1 MQIQNAYHRIFLP
14 PSTPFPAILAVLQVL
29 LFAKS
34 GIHPQIKYVISISA
48 TLAITDLFTTSYSVH
63 QLVDHQV
70 VNFSIRHQK
79 HYFGGN
85 TQDFNKFY

>member
-34 GIHPQIKYVISISA
+34 GIHPQIKYVISILT

-70 VNFSIRHQK
+70 VNF
-79 HYFGGN
+79 
-85 TQDFNKFY
+85 